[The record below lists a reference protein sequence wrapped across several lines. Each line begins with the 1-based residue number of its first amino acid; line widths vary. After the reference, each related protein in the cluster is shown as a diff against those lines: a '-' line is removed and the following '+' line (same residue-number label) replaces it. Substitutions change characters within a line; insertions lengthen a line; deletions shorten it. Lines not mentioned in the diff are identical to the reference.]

1 MEENICNFFPR
12 VQAWDLGA
20 RGTKNEL
27 FELEDMYKNKERVKS
42 VTAHIE
48 VDRVKPYVHVLL
60 LLYILTISICRVLM
74 AKTRGYKRVR
84 GVIYSI
90 PLFTGSY
97 TSYTSCRISAN
108 NATLQ
113 PIFPFLCWVQPHV
126 VQRLLHHLSHPQP
139 PLKLPTIYALGIPV
153 TSRSQI
159 HVGHPL

>member
-27 FELEDMYKNKERVKS
+27 FKLEDMYKNKERVKS

-60 LLYILTISICRVLM
+60 LLYRLTISICRVLM

-108 NATLQ
+108 SATLQ
-113 PIFPFLCWVQPHV
+113 PICPFLSGCSHMSSSAWFTTCHTPTPAEATYDI
-126 VQRLLHHLSHPQP
+126 RLRGFQ
-139 PLKLPTIYALGIPV
+139 
-153 TSRSQI
+153 
-159 HVGHPL
+159 